1 MSSKHLPSFASHV
14 DTLDNATR
22 LLVAGAARAAAT
34 NRLPPD
40 EDIDIKDVNL
50 LAFTLSAFSFL
61 EDDDSPQQPRRSS
74 EVTASAGT
82 DNDDVQKSAAL
93 VATAAAADDAEKQP
107 EMSEQEKQ
115 QVLGTQARS
124 LNALSSQNAGQ
135 RQRREKQALAWA
147 DTVAKHCHI
156 GRFMQPQTLLCPC

>member
-1 MSSKHLPSFASHV
+1 MSSKNLPSFASHV

-22 LLVAGAARAAAT
+22 LLVAVAARAAAT

-50 LAFTLSAFSFL
+50 LAFTLSAFSFF
-61 EDDDSPQQPRRSS
+61 EDDDTPQKPRRSS
-74 EVTASAGT
+74 EVTISAGT
-82 DNDDVQKSAAL
+82 DDDVQKSAAL
-93 VATAAAADDAEKQP
+93 VATAAADGAEKQP

-135 RQRREKQALAWA
+135 RQRREKQALTWA
-147 DTVAKHCHI
+147 NTVANHCQI
-156 GRFMQPQTLLCPC
+156 GRSHSCEGRVCPC